1 MKHVI
6 HRATTVAVLVLG
18 AGVALAQNP
27 PRRPPP
33 PDTAAVQPAPGMG
46 MQPGMEMQP
55 GMGMRMQGRP
65 DRERLQQQI
74 QERFA
79 QRVQTELGLNDQQME
94 RLRQAGRTNEDRH
107 RDLGRREADLHRAA
121 VAQLQP
127 GVAANQDS
135 LARLLDAIA
144 QNHVARAQ
152 LEQQELRELAAFLT
166 PIQRARLL
174 MMRRA
179 LMDQVDRVRDRSRPG
194 MMGPQQG
201 QPEPQ
206 FQRRPR
212 PGARQPGGPPED
224 EM

>member
-27 PRRPPP
+27 PRRPPM
-33 PDTAAVQPAPGMG
+33 QPAPQDSGAMP
-46 MQPGMEMQP
+46 PGQQWQP
-55 GMGMRMQGRP
+55 GMGMRMQGP
-65 DRERLQQQI
+65 QDRERLQQQI

-94 RLRQAGRTNEDRH
+94 RLRQAARTNEDRH

-201 QPEPQ
+201 QPEPP